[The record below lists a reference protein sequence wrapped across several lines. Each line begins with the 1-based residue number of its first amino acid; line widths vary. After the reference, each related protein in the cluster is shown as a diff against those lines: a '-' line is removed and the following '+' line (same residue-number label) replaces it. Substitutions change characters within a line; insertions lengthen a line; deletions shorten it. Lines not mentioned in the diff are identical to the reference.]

1 MGLYKQYKESLKATE
16 SEEIFDLLIY
26 RPLAFLFVKATYST
40 SLTPNQTSLIAM
52 LFGVL
57 AGIAFGFGYYNYVV
71 LGAIL
76 YIFCNVLDCADGQIA
91 RLKKNG
97 TKVGRIVDGFIDYV
111 VSTAVFCGIAA
122 GVTRMYSSGSFIP
135 YGNFLNVNPI
145 LYIWLLALIAGIS
158 SGLQSFVFDFFRNRF
173 LEIVYDKASSVEG
186 EINEFEQERIRLKN
200 DKNTGHFIDLFL
212 ISIYLKYT
220 KLQIK
225 VGSGKNKR
233 PDYAKPDPKAYFF
246 ATKNVLR
253 WWSFIGSTTHITA
266 CIICAFLNNL
276 ELFLWICI
284 LPFNILLLV
293 LYFIQIKVNKS
304 FINGE

>member
-1 MGLYKQYKESLKATE
+1 MGLYKQYKESLKVPEA
-16 SEEIFDLLIY
+16 EEIFDLLIY

-40 SLTPNQTSLIAM
+40 SLTPNQTSVIAM

-57 AGIAFGFGYYNYVV
+57 AGIAFGFGHYDYVI

-76 YIFCNVLDCADGQIA
+76 FIICNVLDCADGQIA

-111 VSTAVFCGIAA
+111 VSTAVFSGIAA
-122 GVTRMYSSGSFIP
+122 GLTRMYVSGSFIP
-135 YGNFLNVNPI
+135 YGNILNVNPI
-145 LYIWLLALIAGIS
+145 LYIWLLALVAGLS
-158 SGLQSFVFDFFRNRF
+158 SGLQSFVFDFFRNTF
-173 LEIVYDKASSVEG
+173 LEIVYGKATSAEE
-186 EINEFEQERIRLKN
+186 EIKEFEEERIRLKN
-200 DKNTGHFIDLFL
+200 EKDSGHFMDLFL

-225 VGSGKNKR
+225 IGSGKNKR
-233 PDYAKPDPKAYFF
+233 PDFVKPDPRRYFS
-246 ATKNVLR
+246 ATKNILR
-253 WWSFIGSTTHITA
+253 CWSFIGSTTHITA
-266 CIICAFLNNL
+266 CIICAFINNL

-293 LYFIQIKVNKS
+293 LYFIQIKVNKH
-304 FINGE
+304 FLNGE